1 MKLLG
6 VWLQEDLGW
15 QENTKRIT
23 INAHT
28 RIGVLGKLK
37 YVGLNTDTL
46 LTIYKLFITCIPEY
60 CSTVFHTSLT
70 NNQAYRIERIQANCL
85 KVILGENYVSYEAAL
100 EMCGLEKLSTRR
112 EKRLLSFSL
121 KCIKNPFTENMF
133 PLNNV

>member
-1 MKLLG
+1 M
-6 VWLQEDLGW
+6 
-15 QENTKRIT
+15 T
-23 INAHT
+23 
-28 RIGVLGKLK
+28 
-37 YVGLNTDTL
+37 TDTL
-46 LTIYKLFITCIPEY
+46 LTIYKLFIRCIPEY

-121 KCIKNPFTENMF
+121 KCIKNPFTQNMF
-133 PLNNV
+133 PLNDETKKEKFSVNFARTEQYLKSTVPQCQRALNTYFKNQQK